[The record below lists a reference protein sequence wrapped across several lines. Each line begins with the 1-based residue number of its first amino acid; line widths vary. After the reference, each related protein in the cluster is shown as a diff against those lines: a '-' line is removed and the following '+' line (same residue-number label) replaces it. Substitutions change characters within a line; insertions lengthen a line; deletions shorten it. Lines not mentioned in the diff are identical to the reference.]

1 MDGPMRRDYNKDL
14 FRHLEETLAK
24 CDALE
29 KKLDDYK
36 RKSEQ
41 EFDDFKRKSEQE
53 LDDCHAKIAELE
65 AVIVLKDEQIAVLKA
80 DNERLKRIIN
90 SNSSNSSLP
99 PSSDQKPSKPANTYN
114 SRSKTG
120 RKPGGQP
127 GHKGCTLTQD
137 QVETLLGSGEC
148 DHVVETFGGPD
159 GEFVTR
165 YVLDMRVRLV
175 VRELRFYADADGA
188 STLPPE
194 LNSVV
199 TYGNTVKASGLAL
212 AYAGNVPLKRTC
224 DILSILSGG
233 YIRLS
238 PGSLYK
244 FSESLAEGLYER
256 HIAGIEEKL
265 MNSEVL
271 CTDSTAVT
279 VNGVQQYI
287 RNQSTRDAVLY
298 TPTVTKTLN
307 EMERVGILKDYAG
320 VCVHDHET
328 AVYHFGTGHA
338 ECNAHILRYLRKNS
352 EETGNS
358 WSARMAELLLE
369 MNSEVQAHESRTIPE
384 LELRTFSEEY
394 DNILRE
400 GRTQNRRISGVA
412 REEEIKL
419 IRRMERCRDNHL
431 LFASHPEVPFTNN
444 MSERDLRKCKNRQ
457 KISGGFR
464 KDAGKQIYCIVMSI
478 IESCKRR
485 NENFLGVFLDSLAAA
500 PLPV

>member
-212 AYAGNVPLKRTC
+212 VYAGNVPLKRTC

-328 AVYHFGTGHA
+328 AVYRFGTGHA

-394 DNILRE
+394 
-400 GRTQNRRISGVA
+400 
-412 REEEIKL
+412 
-419 IRRMERCRDNHL
+419 DNHL